1 MERTAYGKI
10 NLGLRVLGKR
20 PDGYHEV
27 DMILQSI
34 SLADTITFTPAPE
47 FSLETDRPD
56 LPCDDSNLMVK
67 AARAFA
73 RATGRTIDYH
83 LACTKR
89 IFLAAGLAGGSTDAA
104 AVLRGLNDL
113 CGSPL
118 DRAGLEQ
125 LGATIGSDV
134 PFCVYGGTQRG
145 RGRGEQMTVLP
156 AAPLLWLVLVKP
168 RELGVSTAWVYGE
181 IDKATD
187 REPVDLDGLE
197 KALRQGDRKRL
208 LALMGNDLELVTL
221 KAHPEL
227 QALKEAIA
235 AQGAEKVLMS
245 GSGPT
250 LFGIFTSRE
259 KARQAADRLRDRE
272 RDAQIKI
279 AHTVQEE

>member
-10 NLGLRVLGKR
+10 NLGLQVLGKR

-34 SLADTITFTPAPE
+34 SLADTITFTPAPD
-47 FSLETDRPD
+47 FGLETDRPD

-67 AARAFA
+67 AAKAFA
-73 RATGRTIDYH
+73 RATGCAINYH

-113 CGSPL
+113 CGRPL
-118 DRAGLEQ
+118 DRAGLER

-197 KALRQGDRKRL
+197 EALRQGDRKRL
-208 LALMGNDLELVTL
+208 LALMKNDLEQVTL

-227 QALKEAIA
+227 QDLKKAIA

-250 LFGIFTSRE
+250 LFGIFASRDEAE
-259 KARQAADRLRDRE
+259 KAARRLREIE
-272 RDAQIKI
+272 RDAQIEI

>member
-34 SLADTITFTPAPE
+34 SLADTITFAPAQT
-47 FSLETDRPD
+47 FGLETDLPE

-73 RATGRTIDYH
+73 QATGHSINYR

-113 CGSPL
+113 SGRPL
-118 DRAGLEQ
+118 DRSGLEKV
-125 LGATIGSDV
+125 GASIGSDV

-145 RGRGEQMTVLP
+145 RGRGEQLTVLP

-181 IDKATD
+181 IDKTTD

-197 KALRQGDRKRL
+197 KALRRGDRERL
-208 LALMGNDLELVTL
+208 LALMANDLEAVTL
-221 KAHPEL
+221 KAHPQL
-227 QALKEAIA
+227 QELKETIG

-250 LFGIFTSRE
+250 IFGVFASRE
-259 KARQAADRLRDRE
+259 MAQQAAERLRTIKM
-272 RDAQIKI
+272 DAQIKI

>member
-34 SLADTITFTPAPE
+34 SLADTITFAPADT

-73 RATGRTIDYH
+73 QATGCSAAYH
-83 LACTKR
+83 LSCTKR

-118 DRAGLEQ
+118 DRAGLER

-156 AAPLLWLVLVKP
+156 AAPILWLVLVKP
-168 RELGVSTAWVYGE
+168 RELGVSTAWVYGQ
-181 IDKATD
+181 IDKTTD
-187 REPVDLDGLE
+187 REPADLDGLE
-197 KALRQGDRKRL
+197 KALRQGDRKQL
-208 LALMGNDLELVTL
+208 LALMANDLERVTL
-221 KAHPEL
+221 RAHPEL

-235 AQGAEKVLMS
+235 VQGAEKVLMS

-250 LFGIFTSRE
+250 LFGIFAGRE
-259 KARQAADRLRDRE
+259 EAQQAADRLREIE

>member
-1 MERTAYGKI
+1 MERTACGKI
-10 NLGLRVLGKR
+10 NLGLQVLGKR
-20 PDGYHEV
+20 SDGYHEV

-34 SLADTITFTPAPE
+34 SLADTITFTPAE
-47 FSLETDRPD
+47 SFGLETDRPD

-67 AARAFA
+67 AAKAFA
-73 RATGRTIDYH
+73 RATGCGINYH

-89 IFLAAGLAGGSTDAA
+89 IFMAAGLAGGSTDAA

-113 CGSPL
+113 NGHPL
-118 DRAGLEQ
+118 DRAGLER

-181 IDKATD
+181 IDKTTD

-197 KALRQGDRKRL
+197 EALRQGDREKL
-208 LALMGNDLELVTL
+208 LALMANDLEQVTL
-221 KAHPEL
+221 PAHPEL
-227 QALKEAIA
+227 REMKQAIA
-235 AQGAEKVLMS
+235 ATGAEKVLMS

-250 LFGIFTSRE
+250 LFGIFASRE
-259 KARQAADRLRDRE
+259 QARKAASSLQEQYRN
-272 RDAQIKI
+272 AQIEM

>member
-34 SLADTITFTPAPE
+34 SLADTITFAPADT

-73 RATGRTIDYH
+73 QATGCPAAYH
-83 LACTKR
+83 LSCTKR

-118 DRAGLEQ
+118 DRAGLEC
-125 LGATIGSDV
+125 LGAAIGSDV

-168 RELGVSTAWVYGE
+168 RELGVSTAWVYGQ
-181 IDKATD
+181 IDKPTD
-187 REPVDLDGLE
+187 REPVELDEME
-197 KALRQGDRKRL
+197 KALRQGDRKQL
-208 LALMGNDLELVTL
+208 LALMANDLERVTL
-221 KAHPEL
+221 RAHPEL
-227 QALKEAIA
+227 QALKETIA

-250 LFGIFTSRE
+250 LFGIFAGRE
-259 KARQAADRLRDRE
+259 EAQQAADRLREIE

>member
-1 MERTAYGKI
+1 M
-10 NLGLRVLGKR
+10 
-20 PDGYHEV
+20 
-27 DMILQSI
+27 
-34 SLADTITFTPAPE
+34 
-47 FSLETDRPD
+47 
-56 LPCDDSNLMVK
+56 
-67 AARAFA
+67 
-73 RATGRTIDYH
+73 
-83 LACTKR
+83 
-89 IFLAAGLAGGSTDAA
+89 
-104 AVLRGLNDL
+104 
-113 CGSPL
+113 
-118 DRAGLEQ
+118 
-125 LGATIGSDV
+125 
-134 PFCVYGGTQRG
+134 
-145 RGRGEQMTVLP
+145 LP

-181 IDKATD
+181 IDKTTD

-197 KALRQGDRKRL
+197 EALRQGDRKRL

-259 KARQAADRLRDRE
+259 KARQAADQLRDRE

>member
-1 MERTAYGKI
+1 
-10 NLGLRVLGKR
+10 
-20 PDGYHEV
+20 
-27 DMILQSI
+27 
-34 SLADTITFTPAPE
+34 
-47 FSLETDRPD
+47 
-56 LPCDDSNLMVK
+56 
-67 AARAFA
+67 
-73 RATGRTIDYH
+73 
-83 LACTKR
+83 
-89 IFLAAGLAGGSTDAA
+89 
-104 AVLRGLNDL
+104 
-113 CGSPL
+113 
-118 DRAGLEQ
+118 
-125 LGATIGSDV
+125 
-134 PFCVYGGTQRG
+134 
-145 RGRGEQMTVLP
+145 MTVLP

-181 IDKATD
+181 IDKTTD

-197 KALRQGDRKRL
+197 EALRQGDRKRL

>member
-73 RATGRTIDYH
+73 QATGYSINYR

-113 CGSPL
+113 NGRPL
-118 DRAGLEQ
+118 DRSGLEKV
-125 LGATIGSDV
+125 GASIGSDV

-145 RGRGEQMTVLP
+145 RGRGEQLTVLP

-181 IDKATD
+181 IDKTTD

-197 KALRQGDRKRL
+197 KALRRGDRERL
-208 LALMGNDLELVTL
+208 LALMANDLEAVTL
-221 KAHPEL
+221 KAHPQL
-227 QALKEAIA
+227 QELKETIG

-250 LFGIFTSRE
+250 IFGVFASRE
-259 KARQAADRLRDRE
+259 MAQQAAERLRTIKM
-272 RDAQIKI
+272 DAQIKI

>member
-1 MERTAYGKI
+1 MERTACGKI
-10 NLGLRVLGKR
+10 NLGLQVLGKR

-34 SLADTITFTPAPE
+34 SLADTITFTPAE
-47 FSLETDRPD
+47 TFTLETDRPD

-67 AARAFA
+67 AAKAFA
-73 RATGRTIDYH
+73 RATGRSIAYH
-83 LACTKR
+83 LVCTKR

-113 CGSPL
+113 SGRPL
-118 DRAGLEQ
+118 DRQSLEA

-181 IDKATD
+181 IDKTTD

-197 KALRQGDRKRL
+197 EALRQGDRKKL
-208 LALMGNDLELVTL
+208 LALMANDLELVTL

-227 QALKEAIA
+227 QAMKKAIA
-235 AQGAEKVLMS
+235 ATGAEKVLMS

-250 LFGIFTSRE
+250 LFGIFAGQEQARRAASVLRE
-259 KARQAADRLRDRE
+259 QY
-272 RDAQIKI
+272 RDAQIEM